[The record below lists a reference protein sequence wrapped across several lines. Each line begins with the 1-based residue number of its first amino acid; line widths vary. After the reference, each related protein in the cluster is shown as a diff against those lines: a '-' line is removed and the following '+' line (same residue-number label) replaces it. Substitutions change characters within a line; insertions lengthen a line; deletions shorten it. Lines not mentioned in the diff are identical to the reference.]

1 MFVNGQSGLASLA
14 TREEPQ
20 HGAPPILHLI
30 GQPPFHSSTGSGMPV
45 PIPLQL
51 QFRIQIR
58 FASRSMCQCSN
69 KHTVSWLQCDGMS
82 AHAIW
87 WEKTEGSQSYPFD
100 IGPKQFKQQF
110 PELQRTHADNQE
122 RTHNKSNEDR
132 KAILQTSEFH
142 SFCCLSYLLHY
153 RSQVKV
159 RIKDRKAILPTCTQR
174 EAKCHHRQS

>member
-1 MFVNGQSGLASLA
+1 MLVNEQSGLAWVA
-14 TREEPQ
+14 TRKEPQ

-30 GQPPFHSSTGSGMPV
+30 GQPPFHSSLSNCGWEFKLGSPL
-45 PIPLQL
+45 IPCASAQTSTLCHDLQ
-51 QFRIQIR
+51 R
-58 FASRSMCQCSN
+58 
-69 KHTVSWLQCDGMS
+69 DGMS

-87 WEKTEGSQSYPFD
+87 WQKTEGSQSYPLD